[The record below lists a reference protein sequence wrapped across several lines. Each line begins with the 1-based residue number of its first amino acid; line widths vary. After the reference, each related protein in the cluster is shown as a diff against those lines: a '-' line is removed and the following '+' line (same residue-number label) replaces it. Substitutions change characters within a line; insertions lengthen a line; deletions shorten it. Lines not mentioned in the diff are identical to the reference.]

1 MPKKGL
7 SAEEKAKQFEQW
19 KETDEYKSITK
30 WLETRMKDDDIDKLD
45 NAYKDIWQE
54 WQPIMDD
61 LFNMCEKM
69 KVPGR
74 KAKGKCFKLTLIL

>member
-7 SAEEKAKQFEQW
+7 SPEEKAKQFEQW

-54 WQPIMDD
+54 W
-61 LFNMCEKM
+61 
-69 KVPGR
+69 
-74 KAKGKCFKLTLIL
+74 